1 MNIIFFGSDD
11 FAAAHLEKILSSA
24 HKVVACVTQPDRP
37 QGRGMKVIV
46 SPIKSL
52 AEKNHIP
59 ILQPAKLKDA
69 KLIDDLRAFHADCFV
84 VIAYG
89 RILTPE
95 ILALPLKTA
104 INVHGSLLPRYRGA
118 APIQWAVING
128 ETETGL
134 SIIRMSPELDA
145 GDVLSQHKMVIR
157 SEDTAATLRER
168 MKKEGPVLLLSA
180 LEDISEGKIT
190 PVRQE
195 ARLVTQAPKITKETG
210 EIRWDLPAGKIRDLV
225 RGLLPW
231 PTAYTFYQGKL
242 LKILSADVMKGKP
255 VATSPGVIL
264 EIVKEGFIVSTGKE
278 VLLVRQVHPESGKEM
293 DAASFARGHRMKIG
307 DRLGK

>member
-24 HKVVACVTQPDRP
+24 HKIVACVTQPDRP
-37 QGRGMKVIV
+37 QGRGMKVMV

-52 AEKNHIP
+52 AEKNRIP
-59 ILQPAKLKDA
+59 VLQPAKLKDA